1 MDEIGVINIL
11 KRYISKNTER
21 ERERE
26 RERESDKISSVF
38 IKCCDLVTF
47 STFLAW
53 SKLYV

>member
-11 KRYISKNTER
+11 KRYISKNT